1 MCHIPYFQ
9 RTLALFRRIQGR
21 CGIQGSLAEFF
32 SPTRW
37 IVCQGQAPSPANH
50 GWAFSNPCG
59 RPQDGS
65 EISSNICV
73 VFTSLYVFEARAY
86 RYSITRVTYVSAHAS
101 ADEDEYL
108 NQASTHLGEIRVDIK
123 RVQALEL
130 GIFQPSSSVL
140 GHGKVHERSKKAVTH
155 CVSCVDCIVL
165 SAATNTENLQVRPGS
180 GKEGT
185 TA

>member
-21 CGIQGSLAEFF
+21 RGIQGSLAELF

-50 GWAFSNPCG
+50 GWVFSNPCG

-73 VFTSLYVFEARAY
+73 VFASLYVFEA
-86 RYSITRVTYVSAHAS
+86 TRQNA
-101 ADEDEYL
+101 
-108 NQASTHLGEIRVDIK
+108 EIVPLRC
-123 RVQALEL
+123 A
-130 GIFQPSSSVL
+130 
-140 GHGKVHERSKKAVTH
+140 GKHKLRTKP
-155 CVSCVDCIVL
+155 I
-165 SAATNTENLQVRPGS
+165 
-180 GKEGT
+180 
-185 TA
+185 